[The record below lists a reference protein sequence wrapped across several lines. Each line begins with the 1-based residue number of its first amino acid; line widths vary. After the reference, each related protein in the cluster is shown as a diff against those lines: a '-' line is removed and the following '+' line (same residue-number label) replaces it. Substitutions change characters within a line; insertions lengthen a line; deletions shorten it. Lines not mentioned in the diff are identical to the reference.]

1 MTSHGHVWLLCLCL
15 TATLAAMSG
24 VNTRPSRH
32 VNIDRL
38 RYKGGRGHV
47 ARLLKEKQRY
57 TASWEEER
65 TELLSIIGTLVE
77 RVSDLDDAVRRL
89 RHNNQGKH
97 AANAT
102 YA

>member
-1 MTSHGHVWLLCLCL
+1 M
-15 TATLAAMSG
+15 
-24 VNTRPSRH
+24 
-32 VNIDRL
+32 
-38 RYKGGRGHV
+38 

-97 AANAT
+97 VANAA